1 MSTST
6 PTPESEPP
14 AARIR
19 KNYFTPK
26 RIARVA
32 ILVAL
37 SAVGAFIKLP
47 SPTGTVA
54 LDSAPGFVAA
64 AAFGPGEGA
73 IVGMLGHLF
82 SALITGFPL
91 GLPVHLLVAASMIVW
106 VGVFGIVARKI
117 NVWAAIPVGILLN
130 GVGGAALVVPIYGV
144 GIFATLVLPLVVG
157 SAINIIIAVAVVKV
171 LDLTGLSANS
181 KKAKK
186 SKKLDAPSSDDVAN
200 AKG

>member
-1 MSTST
+1 MTDTT
-6 PTPESEPP
+6 PAPSQAP
-14 AARIR
+14 APKSK

-26 RIARVA
+26 RIARIA

-54 LDSAPGFVAA
+54 LDSAPAFVAA

-73 IVGMLGHLF
+73 IVGVLGHMF

-91 GLPVHLLVAASMIVW
+91 GLPIHILVAVSMIAW
-106 VGVFGIVARKI
+106 IGLFGLIARKI
-117 NVWAAIPVGILLN
+117 NIWVAIPVGIILN
-130 GVGGAALVVPIYGV
+130 GVGGAALLIPIYGF
-144 GIFATLVLPLVVG
+144 GIFATLVVPLLVG

-171 LDLTGLSANS
+171 LDLTGLGSAPR
-181 KKAKK
+181 K
-186 SKKLDAPSSDDVAN
+186 SKNADVLAAPTTE
-200 AKG
+200 

>member
-1 MSTST
+1 MTDNI
-6 PTPESEPP
+6 P
-14 AARIR
+14 AEKQATAI
-19 KNYFTPK
+19 KPKMNYFTPK

-54 LDSAPGFVAA
+54 LDSAPAFVAA

-73 IVGMLGHLF
+73 IVGALGHMF

-91 GLPVHLLVAASMIVW
+91 GLPIHILVAVSMIVW
-106 VGVFGIVARKI
+106 IALFGIVARKVNI
-117 NVWAAIPVGILLN
+117 WVAIPVGIILN
-130 GVGGAALVVPIYGV
+130 GVGGAALLIPIYGF

-157 SAINIIIAVAVVKV
+157 SAINIVIAVAVVKV
-171 LDLTGLSANS
+171 LDLTGLGG
-181 KKAKK
+181 KPRKGKDVE
-186 SKKLDAPSSDDVAN
+186 KLAAPTAE
-200 AKG
+200 

>member
-1 MSTST
+1 MNDNN
-6 PTPESEPP
+6 P
-14 AARIR
+14 AEKQAAAIKPK

-54 LDSAPGFVAA
+54 LDSAPAFVAA

-73 IVGMLGHLF
+73 IVGALGHMF

-91 GLPVHLLVAASMIVW
+91 GLPIHILIAVSMIVFIAL
-106 VGVFGIVARKI
+106 FGIVARRVNI
-117 NVWAAIPVGILLN
+117 WVAIPVGIILN
-130 GVGGAALVVPIYGV
+130 GIGGAALLIPIYGL

-171 LDLTGLSANS
+171 LDLTGLGGKPRKGRSAD
-181 KKAKK
+181 
-186 SKKLDAPSSDDVAN
+186 KLVAPTAE
-200 AKG
+200 

>member
-1 MSTST
+1 MT
-6 PTPESEPP
+6 ENIP
-14 AARIR
+14 AEKQATVSKPR

-54 LDSAPGFVAA
+54 LDSAPAFVAA
-64 AAFGPGEGA
+64 AAFGPGEGS
-73 IVGMLGHLF
+73 IVGALGHMF

-91 GLPVHLLVAASMIVW
+91 GLPIHILVAISMIVFIAL
-106 VGVFGIVARKI
+106 FGIVARKVNI
-117 NVWAAIPVGILLN
+117 WVAIPVGIFLN
-130 GVGGAALVVPIYGV
+130 GVAGAALLIPIYGF
-144 GIFATLVLPLVVG
+144 GIFASLVLPLVVG

-171 LDLTGLSANS
+171 LDVTGLSDKPRNG
-181 KKAKK
+181 KATE
-186 SKKLDAPSSDDVAN
+186 KLVAPTAE
-200 AKG
+200 

>member
-1 MSTST
+1 LSDHS
-6 PTPESEPP
+6 P
-14 AARIR
+14 AVPQASAAKTR

-73 IVGMLGHLF
+73 IVGALGHLF

-91 GLPVHLLVAASMIVW
+91 GFPIHLLVAASTIVW
-106 VGVFGIVARKI
+106 VALFGLVARKI
-117 NVWAAIPVGILLN
+117 NIWVAIPVGIILN
-130 GVGGAALVVPIYGV
+130 GVGGAALLIPIYGL
-144 GIFATLVLPLVVG
+144 GIFATLVLPLLVG
-157 SAINIIIAVAVVKV
+157 STINIIIAVAVVKV
-171 LDLTGLSANS
+171 LDLTGLGGKPRKSA
-181 KKAKK
+181 KAEP
-186 SKKLDAPSSDDVAN
+186 LQAPTAE
-200 AKG
+200 